1 MNKVTVFSSGFLIGA
16 LLVLP
21 SCDLFKGPEETKE
34 VPTARAP
41 EVSKEVTPSAPAKKT
56 EATTSKGEVLLTLYD
71 EKIPKITTE
80 DFQSYK
86 KELLEA
92 QPNYA
97 SIIEFMPGANKQ
109 IFDSLK
115 NEIIVEEDIKK
126 NKIDQTQAYKDDLD
140 KIMKYARRSLNVKY
154 FQDKHPVTITDA
166 EIKAYYDENKS
177 SIPQLVA
184 SQGGIEAKMVLF
196 TTKEAADAF
205 LAKTKDP
212 KTNFD
217 ALAKEENLTVKD
229 LGEVSSQSYD
239 VEGPVRTY
247 LVDLKTFPAV
257 DLVTINDKSFAV
269 IKALKK
275 TEPTYVPFEQVKSGI
290 ENLLKQQKSTEIL
303 TKEIEKLEKEYKAV
317 VNDQYFD
324 RETKAQEEKAKKVAE
339 SMQKD
344 QEPKTMAP
352 APMKAA

>member
-21 SCDLFKGPEETKE
+21 SCDLFKAPEEKKE
-34 VPTARAP
+34 ASAAHAP
-41 EVSKEVTPSAPAKKT
+41 EAAGTVAPSSAKTAPS
-56 EATTSKGEVLLTLYD
+56 TSGGEVLLTLYD
-71 EKIPKITTE
+71 EKVPKITTE
-80 DFQSYK
+80 DFQNYK

-115 NEIIVEEDIKK
+115 NEILVEEDIKK

-154 FQDKHPVTITDA
+154 FQEKHPITVTDA

-196 TTKEAADAF
+196 TTKEAADEF
-205 LAKTKDP
+205 LAKVKDP

-217 ALAKEENLTVKD
+217 GVAKESNLTVKD
-229 LGEVSSQSYD
+229 LGEVNSQTYD
-239 VEGPVRTY
+239 IDGVVRSH
-247 LVDLKTFPAV
+247 LIELKKFPTV
-257 DLVTINDKSFAV
+257 DLVTVNDKSFAV
-269 IKALKK
+269 VKALKK

-290 ENLLKQQKSTEIL
+290 ENLLKQQKGTEVL
-303 TKEIEKLEKEYKAV
+303 TKEIEKLEKEYNATT
-317 VNDQYFD
+317 NDEYFE
-324 RETKAQEEKAKKVAE
+324 RERKAQEEKAQKVAE
-339 SMQKD
+339 AMHNEQEQKS
-344 QEPKTMAP
+344 AP
-352 APMKAA
+352 APMRAA